1 MTDPIVAVEAAI
13 TELEAERKSNPS
25 SFLSAPGKPRVK
37 DGTNYTKTM
46 DMMGRLQALV
56 RRLQAIQ

>member
-1 MTDPIVAVEAAI
+1 MNVLTPIEDAV

-25 SFLSAPGKPRVK
+25 SFFSAPGKPRVK

-46 DMMGRLQALV
+46 DIMGRLQALV